1 MMSSPDLSDLD
12 RKLLK
17 ILKHLE
23 HIEKH
28 LNLPPLEESAPK
40 RTPHKLGA
48 EHVKFI
54 S

>member
-1 MMSSPDLSDLD
+1 MMSSPDLSALD
-12 RKLLK
+12 RKLSK

-40 RTPHKLGA
+40 RTENKVT
-48 EHVKFI
+48 VKDVSFVD
-54 S
+54 